1 MAHHSRSNYAL
12 DNVLLPAM
20 LLSLGLHIVAAAM
33 LNPFQFDT
41 EKKTPPLEI
50 VLQPPKPVPPP
61 PPPPE
66 PEPEPP
72 KPEPPKPLPKKVI
85 PPPVKTPPPP
95 QERAVVPPPVAPPP
109 PPQVIAAAPEKVA
122 EPTFVAPPP
131 PPPEPEKP
139 REPPPDIDA
148 DLGKYGSVLA
158 REFAKHKQY
167 PRIAQMRGWQGT
179 VRVKLEVDASGAV
192 TSSTISE
199 SSGHEA
205 LDKQALEMVKK
216 ASPLPSPPETLRG
229 RPFTVTVPVLF
240 RLE

>member
-1 MAHHSRSNYAL
+1 MAHSIRSYYSL
-12 DNVLLPAM
+12 EDTLIPAI
-20 LLSLGLHIVAAAM
+20 LISLGMHVVAATF
-33 LNPFQFDT
+33 LNPFQFDQ
-41 EKKTPPLEI
+41 EKISPPLEI
-50 VLQPPKPVPPP
+50 VLQPPKPEPPP
-61 PPPPE
+61 PPP

-72 KPEPPKPLPKKVI
+72 KPEPPKPQLKKI
-85 PPPVKTPPPP
+85 KPPPVKLPPPP
-95 QERAVVPPPVAPPP
+95 QEERAIAPPPPVAPP

-122 EPTFVAPPP
+122 EPTFVAPQP

-139 REPPPDIDA
+139 RDPPPDIDA
-148 DLGKYGSVLA
+148 DLGKYGSLLA

-179 VRVKLEVDASGAV
+179 VRVRLEVDANGTV
-192 TSSTISE
+192 TSSTVSE
-199 SSGHEA
+199 SSGYEA

-216 ASPLPSPPETLRG
+216 ASPLPMPPEALRH

>member
-1 MAHHSRSNYAL
+1 MAHSTRSYYSLNDTL
-12 DNVLLPAM
+12 VPAI
-20 LLSLGLHIVAAAM
+20 LISLGMHVVAAAL
-33 LNPFQFDT
+33 LNPFQFDQ
-41 EKKTPPLEI
+41 ERISPPLEI
-50 VLQPPKPVPPP
+50 VLQPPKPEPPP
-61 PPPPE
+61 PPPPP

-72 KPEPPKPLPKKVI
+72 KPEPPKPQPRKI
-85 PPPVKTPPPP
+85 TPPPVKLPPPP
-95 QERAVVPPPVAPPP
+95 PEERAISPPPPAAP

-122 EPTFVAPPP
+122 EPTFVAPQP

-148 DLGKYGSVLA
+148 DLGKYGSLLA

-179 VRVKLEVDASGAV
+179 VRVRLEVDANGTV
-192 TSSTISE
+192 TSSTVSE
-199 SSGHEA
+199 SSGYEA

-216 ASPLPSPPETLRG
+216 ASPLPMPPEALRH